1 MQSALKAL
9 DIQGRTVQEP
19 LPLKGLGTWTFEPRI
34 LQGTRRTLWHRKYGT
49 FWLRF
54 HLSLHRTHQR
64 LWTLTLLLYR
74 THSHWRVFTLG
85 ILGVWLTE
93 GSEYSDSLGWGCTW
107 HTGSA
112 GWGHTDPCAFLDSNL
127 RICSHARSKTRIF
140 FYQQDSLKFCAIC
153 LNLSINKLSNNLH
166 TTIQYWQT
174 ASAINKVVVF
184 WKLDTK

>member
-1 MQSALKAL
+1 MQNALKAL
-9 DIQGRTVQEP
+9 DIQVRTVQEP
-19 LPLKGLGTWTFEPRI
+19 LPLKGLGTGPLEPRI

-54 HLSLHRTHQR
+54 HLRLHRTHQR

-74 THSHWRVFTLG
+74 THSHWRVSTLG

-140 FYQQDSLKFCAIC
+140 FYQQDSLKRTEVKKKT
-153 LNLSINKLSNNLH
+153 SVDHK
-166 TTIQYWQT
+166 
-174 ASAINKVVVF
+174 
-184 WKLDTK
+184 